1 MARQKV
7 QAELVGGKS
16 PRQRVWDVV
25 RARREHFT
33 MADLSVQSNV
43 NTGTTKTFLRS
54 LLKGGWVEV
63 TNPEEAKKNG
73 VMVEW
78 TYRLV
83 RDNGTFAPRIRKD
96 GSEVTQGRGNELI
109 WQTMRHLDSFDFY
122 ELAALS
128 STETTTVAVSTVK
141 TYLKFLLKAGY
152 LAVITPAKATFGKG
166 TKPSRYKLAKYT
178 GPRPPMVQ
186 RVDWVYDQ
194 NLNKVMWQPSPEEL
208 LDD

>member
-16 PRQRVWDVV
+16 PRQRIWEVI
-25 RARREHFT
+25 RAKRQHFT
-33 MADLSVQSNV
+33 LDDLSVQTNV
-43 NTGTTKTFLRS
+43 NTTTTKSFLRS
-54 LLKGGWVEV
+54 LLLGGWVEIS
-63 TNPEEAKKNG
+63 NKDQAKLNG

-83 RDNGTFAPRIRKD
+83 KDNGTFAPRVRKD
-96 GSEVTQGRGNELI
+96 GSEVTQGRGNELM
-109 WQTMRHLDSFDFY
+109 WQTMRRLESFDFH
-122 ELAALS
+122 ELAAMA
-128 STETTTVAVSTVK
+128 STEQTPIASTTAK
-141 TYLKFLLKAGY
+141 AYLKFLSKAGY
-152 LAVITPAKATFGKG
+152 LAVTSPTKAAFGTGTRPA
-166 TKPSRYKLAKYT
+166 RYKLIKYT